1 MWGREGGRVGETYAG
16 DTEVFDGGD
25 FVAWGGGVLVESEG
39 EGRGGGGTSEVE
51 LAVVERVE
59 VAGRAGEELCCESHC
74 VFLGGGVSY
83 MRLADRAAIG
93 GVEELR
99 SAPQRVTRQGQLC
112 GSSPGNSP
120 VTVHNEIFKKPTST
134 STSSTKNLNSTMA
147 PPHSKKR
154 RTAPAEPSSDSNSDS
169 NSDSDSDSSAGVTLE
184 DEFDLASSSSDDASK
199 TGESSDSNSDGDS
212 DISDILAAQTVPT
225 KKRKRNNPAAFSE
238 TMSKILSS
246 HLTTTA
252 RKDPVLVRA
261 KKFQENIDDSKL
273 EAKAR
278 RALKEERRRELEKGR
293 VKDVVPRG
301 DDEGARRALE
311 LEKRLRKTAQRG
323 GLGSSGERVGGADG
337 V

>member
-1 MWGREGGRVGETYAG
+1 
-16 DTEVFDGGD
+16 
-25 FVAWGGGVLVESEG
+25 
-39 EGRGGGGTSEVE
+39 
-51 LAVVERVE
+51 
-59 VAGRAGEELCCESHC
+59 
-74 VFLGGGVSY
+74 
-83 MRLADRAAIG
+83 
-93 GVEELR
+93 
-99 SAPQRVTRQGQLC
+99 
-112 GSSPGNSP
+112 
-120 VTVHNEIFKKPTST
+120 
-134 STSSTKNLNSTMA
+134 MA
-147 PPHSKKR
+147 PPQSKKR

-169 NSDSDSDSSAGVTLE
+169 NSDADSSAGVALE

-199 TGESSDSNSDGDS
+199 TGESSDSDSNPDGDS

-323 GLGSSGERVGGADG
+323 GLGSSGWVGLGWVG
-337 V
+337 